1 MQFTKWV
8 LTGVVWIGLIST
20 SLVAAVVAQREARP
34 EWQGRFVIREL
45 MPVVAPKMLDAIQSF
60 VCLETDVR
68 SSELLPTE
76 RGGVTQS
83 RAIIREV
90 KPGSALV
97 RVTGE
102 DPAYRIYQIIERF
115 GVMTRILSWAGTEH
129 IFSGAISFGGYT
141 FEGDPSFP
149 LHFKY
154 VQDVGYVHLCGRGTV
169 TTPEGLKHSIGGA
182 KRLDDFIGEIMA
194 EDQLT
199 REGASEALGWLAK
212 TQAEKDK
219 AVPALVKALKDEA
232 MEVRRNAASS
242 LGKIGDLRAQE
253 ALKTALQDKDEWV
266 QQVVADALKKIEQGT
281 SEPQQRAHSP

>member
-1 MQFTKWV
+1 MRFTQWA
-8 LTGVVWIGLIST
+8 LNGIVWIGLIIIG
-20 SLVAAVVAQREARP
+20 LVPPVVAQQAARP
-34 EWQGRFVIREL
+34 EWQGHFVIREL

-60 VCLETDVR
+60 VCLEVDVR
-68 SSELLPTE
+68 SSELLPSE

-83 RAIIREV
+83 RAFIREL
-90 KPGSALV
+90 KPGSTLV

-102 DPAYRIYQIIERF
+102 DPAYRIYQVYERF
-115 GVMTRILSWAGTEH
+115 GVLTRVLSWVGTEH
-129 IFSGAISFGGYT
+129 IFSGTVSFGGYT

-154 VQDVGYVHLCGRGTV
+154 VRDVGYVHLCGRGTV
-169 TTPEGLKHSIGGA
+169 TAPGGLKDALGGA
-182 KRLDDFIGEIMA
+182 KGLDDFIGEIMA

-199 REGASEALGWLAK
+199 REGASEALGWLVK

-242 LGKIGDLRAQE
+242 LGKTGDLRAQDE
-253 ALKTALQDKDEWV
+253 LKTALQDKDEWV
-266 QQVVADALKKIEQGT
+266 QEVVAHALKKIGQGT
-281 SEPQQRAHSP
+281 SESSP

>member
-1 MQFTKWV
+1 
-8 LTGVVWIGLIST
+8 
-20 SLVAAVVAQREARP
+20 
-34 EWQGRFVIREL
+34 
-45 MPVVAPKMLDAIQSF
+45 
-60 VCLETDVR
+60 
-68 SSELLPTE
+68 SELLPSAP
-76 RGGVTQS
+76 GGVTQTRIAVRPES
-83 RAIIREV
+83 
-90 KPGSALV
+90 KGSSWLMVADD
-97 RVTGE
+97 G
-102 DPAYRIYQIIERF
+102 PAYRIYQVIERF
-115 GVMTRILSWAGTEH
+115 GVMTRVVSWAGAEH
-129 IFSGAISFGGYT
+129 ILLGTISFGNFN
-141 FEGDPSFP
+141 FESDPSFP

-281 SEPQQRAHSP
+281 SESSS